1 MKFFDKVW
9 DSLGLFETI
18 PEDKNAPEPEVPVRN
33 KRGAANTVVSLPS
46 TQKQVKMI
54 VIEPASFDDAQS
66 IADHLRSQKP
76 VVVNFEKIDIDTTK
90 RMIDFLS
97 GTIYAINGSMQRIG
111 DSILLC
117 APSSVD
123 IDAAAMFA
131 SRDERWE

>member
-1 MKFFDKVW
+1 MKFLDKVW
-9 DSLGLFETI
+9 DSLGLFETV
-18 PEDKNAPEPEVPVRN
+18 PEDKNAPEPELPARN
-33 KRGAANTVVSLPS
+33 KRSSANTVVSLPS
-46 TQKQVKMI
+46 AQKQVKMI

-66 IADHLRSQKP
+66 IADHLRNQKP
-76 VVVNFEKIDIDTTK
+76 VVVNFERIDVDTTK

-123 IDAAAMFA
+123 IDAAALVA
-131 SRDERWE
+131 TRDERWE